1 MKTNFLT
8 LKILIPFSRMFF
20 HSLDFSCESS
30 KKTSCTVQLLCQFQ
44 LTKRCQL
51 ESELEEPG
59 PEPSDFNLENWKPA
73 QVPALI

>member
-1 MKTNFLT
+1 
-8 LKILIPFSRMFF
+8 MFF
-20 HSLDFSCESS
+20 HSFDFSFESS

-73 QVPALI
+73 QVPNTHLIRKKIHQI